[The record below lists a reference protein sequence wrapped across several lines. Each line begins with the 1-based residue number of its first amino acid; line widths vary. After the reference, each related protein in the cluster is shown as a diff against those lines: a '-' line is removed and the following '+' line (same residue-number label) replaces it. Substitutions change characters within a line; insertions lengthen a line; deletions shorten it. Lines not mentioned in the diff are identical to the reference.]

1 MFTNEFWDN
10 FVNEYWDKKPTCFKN
25 TGFVPVSEINA
36 LMLFHT
42 LVTQMATGNGNV
54 PVRVYGN
61 GNALSKEYVAPLM
74 SMDLSQVSSF
84 KDLIRKTHAAL
95 NLDNFGVII
104 DNVGKLDYAIQDRIA
119 QFISPLVNRI
129 GLPAKQTEI
138 GIFGGS
144 YKKTPFGI
152 HRDIGNDNFTFGI
165 VGEKRFL
172 LWPPEY
178 FDDMKAQRQGYILNR
193 DGLNDER
200 IYCDEASYQRFKR
213 DAISL
218 TIKPGDVMYWPDWW
232 HTADNEPGEIQL
244 TLSLGLWRQV
254 NLANFASDLMNRAL
268 QQKLNDNVIHRHYCE
283 NTENLPKVFDSLLSD
298 VKALI
303 ENGEFEAMIN
313 HWWKDRFS
321 RKGFLDPNQ

>member
-1 MFTNEFWDN
+1 MFTNDFWDN
-10 FVNEYWDKKPTCFKN
+10 FVSEYWDKKPTCFKN
-25 TGFVPVSEINA
+25 TGFVPVPEMNA
-36 LMLFHT
+36 LMLFHA
-42 LVTQMATGNGNV
+42 LVTHMASGDDAV
-54 PVRVYGN
+54 PVRIYGN
-61 GNALSKEYVAPLM
+61 GNALSKDYAAPLLAL
-74 SMDLSQVSSF
+74 DLSRISSF
-84 KDLIRKTHAAL
+84 KDLIKRTHAAL
-95 NLDNFGVII
+95 NVESFGVIV
-104 DNVGKLDYAIQDRIA
+104 DNVGKLDPAIQERIA

-138 GIFGGS
+138 GLFGGS

-152 HRDIGNDNFTFGI
+152 HRDIGNDNFTFGV
-165 VGEKRFL
+165 VGEKKFL

-178 FDDMKAQRQGYILNR
+178 FNDAKAQREGFILNR

-213 DAISL
+213 DAICL

-254 NLANFASDLMNRAL
+254 NLANFGSDLINRAL
-268 QQKLNDNVIHRHYCE
+268 TTTLKEKSIHRDYCANSNE
-283 NTENLPKVFDSLLSD
+283 LPEVYSDLLNQLKD
-298 VKALI
+298 LV
-303 ENGEFEAMIN
+303 ENGEIEAMMN

-321 RKGFLDPNQ
+321 RKGFSNPF